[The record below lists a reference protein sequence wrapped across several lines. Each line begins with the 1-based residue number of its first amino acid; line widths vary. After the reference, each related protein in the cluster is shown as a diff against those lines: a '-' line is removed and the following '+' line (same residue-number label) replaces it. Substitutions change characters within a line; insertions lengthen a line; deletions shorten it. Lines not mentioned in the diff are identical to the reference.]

1 MFFFW
6 HVCVVFVFC
15 FLFFSHAHCLRT
27 SVCLSLCVCV
37 CVSACLSVGVCM
49 HCPHSALSLRANA
62 SSVQVFLCGFLF
74 VLSATHTDRETETEG
89 ETEREGGRERKSVS
103 VREGERERV
112 RVRESERERGR
123 VCVCVSLSL
132 TDNMY
137 ACIMLGPVPI
147 IPSPIPPPP
156 SSTTPAHQYL
166 LGTSTAYADIFS
178 FFSYSVDRPLCLLK
192 SRGRCGIFW
201 SSASAGQC
209 VRERALLLGNMSMLG
224 WLRRRRVLLTAYN
237 K

>member
-74 VLSATHTDRETETEG
+74 VLSATHTDRETKTEG

-178 FFSYSVDRPLCLLK
+178 FFFLQRGSPPVPAEVQGPLRDILEQCFSWSV
-192 SRGRCGIFW
+192 
-201 SSASAGQC
+201 C
-209 VRERALLLGNMSMLG
+209 VRESSIIRKHVHVGVA
-224 WLRRRRVLLTAYN
+224 REEEVLLTAYN